1 MGPEIISVIERHLGH
16 LVDGMMCSQCFAI
29 IMQEM
34 SNDSVLAHGDH
45 ELQHCHDSNVYVRC
59 RTSLFRTCAHS
70 IPEGAERQYIAETIA
85 PREIPEGALITHIY
99 LLGTYNNKHT

>member
-45 ELQHCHDSNVYVRC
+45 ELSVAMIAMFMLGVGHLCLGRVLTRFPRVQKGNI
-59 RTSLFRTCAHS
+59 LLKQLLQ
-70 IPEGAERQYIAETIA
+70 ERYQRV
-85 PREIPEGALITHIY
+85 P
-99 LLGTYNNKHT
+99 